1 MSDFVNDDIEA
12 YNPNMT
18 DEYAADEGNSFEGL
32 PNPKQEDDEPPVEM
46 AEQITT
52 QEPVRE
58 IKQEQPKQNISS
70 SFKKEKKS
78 TGKLEIDITN
88 VNELI
93 SELSYAAKEIE
104 QAIDRVQENKDLP
117 KIINKIN
124 DIELGNFKKIEQVY
138 NEIEK
143 NIDTDK
149 IDRIIQNKVTE
160 GITKLNKSID
170 QNIKK
175 VQKETLKISDTYKEY
190 GEKLSDADAVE
201 AFENIEK
208 IQRFT
213 KKFKFKSILASSIL
227 AAIISGIAVFSG
239 FGAYLNIQKQQE
251 INSYKTELSKQMN
264 DIQNLFR
271 NKKVIIYSDGKTAQ
285 IQFMDG
291 TTEATSFKSEDGKN
305 VLQFDLK

>member
-18 DEYAADEGNSFEGL
+18 DEYAADEGNNFEGL

-46 AEQITT
+46 PEQITT

-58 IKQEQPKQNISS
+58 IKQKQPKQNISS
-70 SFKKEKKS
+70 SFEKEKKS

-104 QAIDRVQENKDLP
+104 QAIDRVQKNKDLP

-143 NIDTDK
+143 NIDTEK

-160 GITKLNKSID
+160 GITKLNRSID

-175 VQKETLKISDTYKEY
+175 VQKETIKISDTYKEY
-190 GEKLSDADAVE
+190 SEKLNDTDAVE

-208 IQRFT
+208 IQKFT
-213 KKFKFKSILASSIL
+213 KNFKFKSILAASIL
-227 AAIISGIAVFSG
+227 GAAISAIAVFAG
-239 FGAYLNIQKQQE
+239 YGAYLNVQKQQE
-251 INSYKTELSKQMN
+251 VNNYKRELSKQMN
-264 DIQNLFR
+264 DIQNLFK
-271 NKKVIIYSDGKTAQ
+271 NKKVTIYSNGETAQ

-291 TTEATSFKSEDGKN
+291 TKASAFASQDGKS
-305 VLQFDLK
+305 VLQFGLK